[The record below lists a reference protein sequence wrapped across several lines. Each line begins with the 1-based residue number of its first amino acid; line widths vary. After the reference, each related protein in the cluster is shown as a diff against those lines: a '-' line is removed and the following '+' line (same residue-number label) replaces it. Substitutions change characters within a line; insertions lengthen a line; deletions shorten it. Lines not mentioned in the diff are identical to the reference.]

1 MKAKERRHLKQN
13 EFAETTAKVVSFAQE
28 QRDRLVLGGVI
39 AAIVVAAGGGYW
51 WWHHHVNDEAGGLLG
66 VATAIAGAPIAPP
79 PTVPGAT
86 QAPGTYPT
94 EKVREA
100 AAQTA
105 YQDVIAKYPSTEAAT
120 TARYQLGVTQLQ
132 GGAAAQAEQTFQQV
146 VSTAGANSV
155 YGLMARLGR
164 AQALVEQKK
173 YDDAIK
179 EYTDLSGQ
187 RDSSLPIDG
196 VLMQLARTCQKAGKT
211 QDARAAFKR
220 VVDEFPDSPYAA
232 DAKTQMGTAS

>member
-1 MKAKERRHLKQN
+1 MRAKERRHLKQN
-13 EFAETTAKVVSFAQE
+13 EFVETTAKVMSYAQE
-28 QRDRLVLGGVI
+28 QRRPLTLGITVFVL
-39 AAIVVAAGGGYW
+39 VVAIGGSYFW
-51 WWHHHVNDEAGGLLG
+51 YRRYVNDQAGGLLG
-66 VATAIAGAPIAPP
+66 IATSMAQAPIVPP
-79 PTVPGAT
+79 PSVPGAT
-86 QAPGTYPT
+86 QAAGTYPT
-94 EKVREA
+94 EQARTA

-105 YQDVIAKYPSTEAAT
+105 YQDVIAKYPASPAAR
-120 TARYQLGVTQLQ
+120 TAHYQLGVMQLQ
-132 GGAAAQAEQTFQQV
+132 AGNAAQAEQTFQQV
-146 VSTAGANSV
+146 ASDAGATSM
-155 YGLMARLGR
+155 YGLMARLGH

-232 DAKTQMGTAS
+232 DAKQQITPAS

>member
-13 EFAETTAKVVSFAQE
+13 EFVETTAKVVSFAQE
-28 QRDRLVLGGVI
+28 QRNRLIIGGVV
-39 AAIVVAAGGGYW
+39 AAIVVAGGGGYW
-51 WWHHHVNDEAGGLLG
+51 WWHHHVNDDAGGLLG
-66 VATAIAGAPIAPP
+66 IATSIAQAPIVPP

-86 QAPGTYPT
+86 QAVGTYPT
-94 EKVREA
+94 DKARGV
-100 AAQTA
+100 AAQAA

-132 GGAAAQAEQTFQQV
+132 SGAAAQAEQTFQQV
-146 VSTAGANSV
+146 VSAAGSTSV
-155 YGLMARLGR
+155 YGLMARMGR
-164 AQALVEQKK
+164 AQALVEEKK

-232 DAKTQMGTAS
+232 EAKQQITEL